1 MRGDD
6 DSTGDCFAWI
16 SMKLC
21 PTSEICEA
29 MMILLVTASKR
40 GVECATV
47 LQQVLAEPVQLAD
60 NLRRATSILRNEE
73 FSAVVLDDAM
83 VDANP
88 DAVDILLNTSGMAVP
103 VYVNLALSNSARV
116 AREVRLALRRHDGV
130 RAIAMRAAESL
141 LRSELRSAVTGILL
155 STQLV
160 LNSQELPLEAEEKL
174 KLVCQLASQIR
185 GRLET
190 LQ

>member
-1 MRGDD
+1 
-6 DSTGDCFAWI
+6 
-16 SMKLC
+16 
-21 PTSEICEA
+21 

-47 LQQVLAEPVQLAD
+47 LQQALAEPVQLAD
-60 NLRRATSILRNEE
+60 NLRRATSILRNDE

-83 VDANP
+83 VDADP

-116 AREVRLALRRHDGV
+116 AREVRLALRRHDEV
-130 RAIAMRAAESL
+130 RTIAMRAAESL

-155 STQLV
+155 STELV
-160 LNSQELPLEAEEKL
+160 LNSQELPLDAEEKL

-185 GRLET
+185 GRLEAV
-190 LQ
+190 Q

>member
-1 MRGDD
+1 
-6 DSTGDCFAWI
+6 
-16 SMKLC
+16 
-21 PTSEICEA
+21 
-29 MMILLVTASKR
+29 MILLVTASKR

-73 FSAVVLDDAM
+73 FGAVVLDDAM

-116 AREVRLALRRHDGV
+116 AREVRLALRRHDAA
-130 RAIAMRAAESL
+130 RTIAMRAAESL
-141 LRSELRSAVTGILL
+141 LLSELRSAVTGILL

-160 LNSQELPLEAEEKL
+160 LNSQELPLEADEKL